1 MKRILSLLL
10 VLCLLIPVF
19 SFAELDEED
28 FSAEDVEEELL
39 LDENGDQE
47 DDEAEGA
54 EDTEDANFD
63 FSDLDDAALS
73 AVDEDIDAN
82 SIDLSELEINP
93 NLPSN
98 VINIMLIGVD
108 SHNPVEKDDNGNV
121 IHKNITGLA
130 DTQII
135 VSINK
140 DTGEIKMAS
149 VQRDSYVPIPG
160 PTSQKQ
166 KINMSFEIGTRRA
179 AKVVEDPKN
188 KDSLTPGGAALAM
201 RTINHNFEMNI
212 QYCVV
217 INFSGLASIIDA
229 LGGID
234 IDMKK
239 IEAKGVNDYLKKAY
253 KKPSKFTYDPTY
265 DRKTRTSTRAK
276 LEVKDGVQ
284 HCDGIQALTYARL
297 RSLKGQNDFNRTD
310 RQRHLLDLLMK
321 KVLQDIDVSKLLDL
335 IDTCVQYAYTNINAE
350 TFMSLAGSLLSSGIM
365 NRIGSSDSLF
375 EQLQIP
381 MPGHFEYGTANGAS
395 VLCLNIPNHT
405 KALHEFIYGSYYP
418 AN

>member
-10 VLCLLIPVF
+10 ILCLVFPVF
-19 SFAELDEED
+19 SLAELDEDD
-28 FSAEDVEEELL
+28 FSAEEVEDVLLDDETDEDEEE
-39 LDENGDQE
+39 G
-47 DDEAEGA
+47 EGS
-54 EDTEDANFD
+54 TDADFD
-63 FSDLDDAALS
+63 FSDLDSDALAAL
-73 AVDEDIDAN
+73 DEDIDAG
-82 SIDLSELEINP
+82 SIDLKDLEINP
-93 NLPSN
+93 NLPDN
-98 VINIMLIGVD
+98 VINILLIGVD
-108 SHNPVEKDDNGNV
+108 SHIPVEKNDKGEV
-121 IHKNITGLA
+121 AKKNIVGLA

-135 VSINK
+135 VSVNK
-140 DTGEIKMAS
+140 DTGSIKMTS

-160 PTSQKQ
+160 PNAQKQ

-179 AKVVEDPKN
+179 KKIVANPDDL
-188 KDSLTPGGAALAM
+188 DSLTPGGAALAM

-212 QYCVV
+212 QHCVV

-239 IEAKGVNDYLKKAY
+239 IEAKGVNQYLAKAY
-253 KKPSKFTYDPTY
+253 KKPGKFTYDPTY
-265 DRKTRTSTRAK
+265 DKKTKTSTREK

-321 KVLQDIDVSKLLDL
+321 KVMHDMDLNKLIDLV
-335 IDTCVQYAYTNINAE
+335 DTCVQYAYTNINAD
-350 TFMSLAGSLLSSGIM
+350 TFMSLGMTLISSGIL
-365 NRIGSSDSLF
+365 GKADSTDSLF
-375 EQLQIP
+375 EDMHIP
-381 MPGHFEYGTANGAS
+381 MPGKYQYGTADGAS
-395 VLCLNIPNHT
+395 VLTLNIPNHT
-405 KALHEFIYGSYYP
+405 KALHEFVYGEYYP